1 MDSLQSIFELIKSD
15 KYSTE
20 DARRL
25 YKPGEISQTTGL
37 QKQPDGSWA
46 EPRGKQTQTKP
57 RVLSA
62 EMRIKIRPSTKDP
75 GKIKTATSLQKK
87 SLEKISAKVE
97 VSKIDSNAI
106 KTVDKTVKSL
116 IKDYNMRPL
125 EYIDTYN
132 ESGGAMGQT
141 DGDGIS
147 LNEDFFNNPEKY
159 YNNMIQ
165 AQNYAVSKY
174 EEAKRMTP
182 IEGMEKE
189 FEEAL
194 QDLEQDT
201 VRLNVLYKGREVE
214 SVILHEMAHVLS
226 NHRICMLHG
235 DKTEEMEQIDKYVRE
250 TYENAMLTGEINLI
264 SQYAR
269 TDYTEFFA
277 EAFVVYKMGVDKLPD
292 YITDMIVR
300 VIG

>member
-20 DARRL
+20 DARRF

-62 EMRIKIRPSTKDP
+62 EMRIKIRPGTKDP

-87 SLEKISAKVE
+87 SLEKISTKVE

-106 KTVDKTVKSL
+106 KITDKTVKTL

-132 ESGGAMGQT
+132 EVGGPMGT
-141 DGDGIS
+141 SNGDGIH
-147 LNEDFFNNPEKY
+147 LNEDFFNDPDRY
-159 YNNMIQ
+159 YNGMIEG
-165 AQNYAVSKY
+165 QNYAISKY
-174 EEAKRMTP
+174 KEAEKMIP
-182 IEGMEKE
+182 LPGME
-189 FEEAL
+189 EEYEDAL
-194 QDLEQDT
+194 QDLKQET
-201 VRLNVLYKGREVE
+201 VRLNVLYKGREIE
-214 SVILHEMAHVLS
+214 SVVLHEMAHVLS
-226 NHRICMLHG
+226 NQRVNMLHG
-235 DKTEEMEQIDKYVRE
+235 EWTEEMEQINQYVYN
-250 TYENAMLTGEINLI
+250 TYKIAEESGDINLI
-264 SQYAR
+264 SQYAKE
-269 TDYTEFFA
+269 DYTEFFA
-277 EAFVVYKMGVDKLPD
+277 EAFVVYKMGIEKLPD
-292 YITDMIVR
+292 YITNMIVR

>member
-20 DARRL
+20 DARRF
-25 YKPGEISQTTGL
+25 YKPGDISQTTGL
-37 QKQPDGSWA
+37 QKQPDGSWK
-46 EPRGKQTQTKP
+46 EPRGKQTQSKP

-62 EMRIKIRPSTKDP
+62 EMRIKIRPGTKDP

-87 SLEKISAKVE
+87 SLEKISTKVE

-116 IKDYNMRPL
+116 IKDYKMRPL

-132 ESGGAMGQT
+132 EPGGAMGT
-141 DGDGIS
+141 SDGDGIH

-159 YNNMIQ
+159 YNNMIE
-165 AQNYAVSKY
+165 AQNYAVNKY
-174 EEAKRMTP
+174 NEARQKTP
-182 IEGMEKE
+182 LKGK
-189 FEEAL
+189 EAL
-194 QDLEQDT
+194 YEKTLAKLEQYT
-201 VRLNVLYKGREVE
+201 VRSNAIYKGREVE

-226 NHRICMLHG
+226 NQRINMLHG
-235 DKTEEMEQIDKYVRE
+235 KKTEEMEQIDNYVRE
-250 TYENAMLTGEINLI
+250 TFENAKLTGEINLI

-269 TDYTEFFA
+269 KDHIEFFA
-277 EAFVVYKMGVDKLPD
+277 ETFVVYKMGVDKLPD

>member
-1 MDSLQSIFELIKSD
+1 MDSLQSIFELIKRD

-20 DARRL
+20 DARRF

-46 EPRGKQTQTKP
+46 EPRGKQTQAKP

-62 EMRIKIRPSTKDP
+62 EMRIKIRPSTKGP

-87 SLEKISAKVE
+87 SLEKISTKVE

-226 NHRICMLHG
+226 NQRICMLHG

>member
-20 DARRL
+20 DARRF

-46 EPRGKQTQTKP
+46 EPRGKQSQSKP

-62 EMRIKIRPSTKDP
+62 EMRIKIRPGTKDP

-87 SLEKISAKVE
+87 SLEKISTKVE

-125 EYIDTYN
+125 EYIDTFN
-132 ESGGAMGQT
+132 KAGGAMGQT

-159 YNNMIQ
+159 YNNMIE
-165 AQNYAVSKY
+165 AQNYAVNKY
-174 EEAKRMTP
+174 EEAKHKTP
-182 IEGMEKE
+182 LKGMEELYEKTLSE
-189 FEEAL
+189 L
-194 QDLEQDT
+194 VQYT
-201 VRLNVLYKGREVE
+201 VRSNALYKGREVE
-214 SVILHEMAHVLS
+214 SVILHEMGHVLS
-226 NHRICMLHG
+226 NQRVCMLHG
-235 DKTEEMEQIDKYVRE
+235 KQTEEMMQINQYVKDTFE
-250 TYENAMLTGEINLI
+250 KAKETGEINLI

-269 TDYTEFFA
+269 KDHTEFFA
-277 EAFVVYKMGVDKLPD
+277 EAFVVYKMGIDKLPA
-292 YITDMIVR
+292 YITDMIAR